1 MLQGDAAALQVL
13 AREWATGAAPEPPGS
28 DPGGED
34 QRWRVLTITGHGIDV
49 GVRHTAGMREL
60 AEQQIE
66 PGMSRCLSPVDASLP
81 LHIRGVTCS
90 STDHEHAD
98 FIVVPQEGYSQLFS
112 LQSVAPMAT
121 LP

>member
-1 MLQGDAAALQVL
+1 MLEHKQKLLHAISSAYEPSLRINVLQGDAAALQVL

-60 AEQQIE
+60 AEQRIE
-66 PGMSRCLSPVDASLP
+66 PGMNRCLSPVDAYLP

-90 STDHEHAD
+90 
-98 FIVVPQEGYSQLFS
+98 
-112 LQSVAPMAT
+112 
-121 LP
+121 